1 MGSSLWVLANEKPP
15 LRSPLLFPKLHPP
28 SGALANRAH
37 LELLLFLYSKQQ
49 IKAMVALALCL
60 MVISTEGGEGGKSS
74 SSWLLCDLKVACRV
88 SRHVLG
94 LHVLSHL

>member
-15 LRSPLLFPKLHPP
+15 LRSPLLFPKLRPP
-28 SGALANRAH
+28 SRALANRAH